1 MLCVQ
6 LTGLIYAD
14 IVNYHVIWKL
24 VDPSSHNLTAR
35 SWLVLLVTMP
45 WFSSTSPIKQAI
57 LGIPWFKSETTMCK
71 NKLVV
76 IFADDPLVKSSH
88 MTKSI
93 MTVEITGLDRDR

>member
-1 MLCVQ
+1 MQ
-6 LTGLIYAD
+6 LTGLIYAY

-24 VDPSSHNLTAR
+24 VDPSSHNLTAM
-35 SWLVLLVTMP
+35 SWLVLLVTVP

-57 LGIPWFKSETTMCK
+57 LEILWFKSETTMCK
-71 NKLVV
+71 NKPVV

-93 MTVEITGLDRDR
+93 MTVEMY